1 MGELDE
7 GNNSESYT
15 LGEKRNSKLI
25 TAIMLL
31 LGLFAP
37 LVIYVFSYVWM
48 TPQISILS
56 IFWMYSSE
64 SYYMYSFFGFSLV
77 PLYSLFIMFPIVLLR
92 MVPVSQIYRYY
103 NGKTTRRRAF
113 IASCIG
119 DGLFLIY
126 GTPYLFLGFWGMLM
140 LPLPFQLIFG
150 FLVLWRYPI
159 PEPTTPWKI
168 TSDDSEPKSWWEKS
182 SDPQQK
188 KPADS
193 EAEQK
198 KPTDNDDVLW

>member
-1 MGELDE
+1 
-7 GNNSESYT
+7 
-15 LGEKRNSKLI
+15 
-25 TAIMLL
+25 
-31 LGLFAP
+31 
-37 LVIYVFSYVWM
+37 
-48 TPQISILS
+48 
-56 IFWMYSSE
+56 
-64 SYYMYSFFGFSLV
+64 
-77 PLYSLFIMFPIVLLR
+77 
-92 MVPVSQIYRYY
+92 
-103 NGKTTRRRAF
+103 
-113 IASCIG
+113 
-119 DGLFLIY
+119 
-126 GTPYLFLGFWGMLM
+126 MLM

-168 TSDDSEPKSWWEKS
+168 ASDDSEPKSWWEKS